1 MYTIE
6 DVRVN
11 IQPIPQQV
19 KAGRGKGLKLSTSS
33 TFCLTAPEADQGPV
47 KTAREELVK
56 FLTHSCGEDCFAEKG
71 IAITLELSDEA
82 PKKMKRPE
90 EGYRL
95 TVKSGGVTI
104 TGFGASGLYYGVH
117 SFMQICKWD
126 HQGAVLPAVEVLD
139 WPDCPFRSYK
149 EECRYG
155 SNVMEKQD
163 WLDMIDDLASKKYN
177 HLQIGLYGCW
187 KMQYDKKVAWYLY
200 LPLKDYPQ
208 LETPQTVKY
217 YSPTENKWYNY
228 ETLPPI
234 YRDNL
239 FGELV
244 RYGKERGITVY
255 PLINSLGHNILFPS
269 KLPQVAP
276 VDINGVPSKTGFCTS
291 SEETYKLLFSIYDQV
306 IDEYLLPNDVRII
319 SVGLDEVFDE
329 PGVDPEDPYK
339 VYSPWCQ
346 CVKCRNQDRADIF
359 LNHAVKVI
367 TYLKNKGMTSIMM
380 SNDMV
385 TRESKH
391 IGFIGKRFQEV
402 MERAGLTEYLLF
414 GWWAY
419 QDQRVKFEATNK
431 VTPNDYKLR
440 SISSPWNGYYIWS
453 LLTNPMRNVQLQ
465 AEHNHNAKLGEGMQ
479 MYSMWSRSYDRIH
492 DCASDY
498 TWNYQG
504 AGTVRD
510 VTKRYV
516 KRHFAPLYQ
525 EALHA
530 YDLIDWI
537 TEESPQKLDKE
548 NPENS
553 TISNYDMLRNHL
565 SYYTHCYFSNIRDS
579 YPRRFP
585 GCMLEHLL
593 TYRYPYTRNL
603 HSVAA
608 MAKEALAFFR
618 KAGNTAGC
626 DKAMAD
632 RMAYEVHN
640 YLVMAEDALALFE
653 IYDLTQNGNQK
664 EIAPIA
670 RARQNARIAL
680 MTEFEKVK
688 TLWEA
693 RGAGLRNQAIWMQM
707 FADIATYIE
716 STDEPQLDLLDI
728 RPIMSKE
735 HWMLR

>member
-1 MYTIE
+1 M
-6 DVRVN
+6 
-11 IQPIPQQV
+11 
-19 KAGRGKGLKLSTSS
+19 
-33 TFCLTAPEADQGPV
+33 
-47 KTAREELVK
+47 
-56 FLTHSCGEDCFAEKG
+56 
-71 IAITLELSDEA
+71 
-82 PKKMKRPE
+82 
-90 EGYRL
+90 
-95 TVKSGGVTI
+95 
-104 TGFGASGLYYGVH
+104 
-117 SFMQICKWD
+117 
-126 HQGAVLPAVEVLD
+126 
-139 WPDCPFRSYK
+139 
-149 EECRYG
+149 
-155 SNVMEKQD
+155 
-163 WLDMIDDLASKKYN
+163 
-177 HLQIGLYGCW
+177 
-187 KMQYDKKVAWYLY
+187 
-200 LPLKDYPQ
+200 
-208 LETPQTVKY
+208 
-217 YSPTENKWYNY
+217 
-228 ETLPPI
+228 
-234 YRDNL
+234 
-239 FGELV
+239 
-244 RYGKERGITVY
+244 
-255 PLINSLGHNILFPS
+255 
-269 KLPQVAP
+269 
-276 VDINGVPSKTGFCTS
+276 
-291 SEETYKLLFSIYDQV
+291 
-306 IDEYLLPNDVRII
+306 RII

-346 CVKCRNQDRADIF
+346 CEKCRGQDRADLF

-391 IGFIGKRFQEV
+391 IGFIGKRFQEI
-402 MERAGLTEYLLF
+402 MEQAGLTDSLLF

-419 QDQRVKFEATNK
+419 QDQKVKFDATNK

-479 MYSMWSRSYDRIH
+479 TYSMWSKSYDRIH

-504 AGTVRD
+504 TGTVDD

-516 KRHFAPLYQ
+516 KRHFAPLYK

-530 YDLIDWI
+530 YNLIDWI

-565 SYYTHCYFSNIRDS
+565 SYYTHCYFSNIRDC

-585 GCMLEHLL
+585 GCLMEHLL
-593 TYRYPYTRNL
+593 TYRYPDTRNL

-608 MAKEALAFFR
+608 MAKEALAIFR
-618 KAGNTAGC
+618 KAANTAGC

-653 IYDLTQNGNQK
+653 IYDLTQAGDQK

-670 RARQNARIAL
+670 RARQNARLAL
-680 MTEFEKVK
+680 MTEFQKVK

-693 RGAGLRNQAIWMQM
+693 RGAGLRNQSVWMQM
-707 FADIATYIE
+707 FADIANYIE
-716 STDEPQLDLLDI
+716 NTDEPQLDLIDI
-728 RPIMSKE
+728 RPIMSQE